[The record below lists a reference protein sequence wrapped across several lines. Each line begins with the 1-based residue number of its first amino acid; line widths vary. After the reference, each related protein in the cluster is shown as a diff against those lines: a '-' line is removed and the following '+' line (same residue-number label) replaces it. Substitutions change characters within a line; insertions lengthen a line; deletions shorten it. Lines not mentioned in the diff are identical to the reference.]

1 MRSFLRRAFRKEIL
15 MKKLLRGLLV
25 MGLILVL
32 LLCVGCGPS
41 ADNPAPEVSTVP
53 VEGPT
58 VQTVPKAEPETSPEP
73 ADFFDL
79 VFDTS
84 EDEGKLTV
92 RYLYMT
98 KDDGD
103 CYAGDS
109 AVYTAPTGEIMLVDC
124 GNASNPKEVMAQLDA
139 MGIKRI
145 DYMVFSH
152 PHADHVGGFL
162 PILTKYEIGQIYVN
176 GHNYGTTTY
185 QDVLASIKIKKVPCD
200 VLLAGDSF
208 MFGELVKVDIFN
220 PFPGDTDD
228 VDLSSMM
235 DTNNCSLA
243 MLLTYGES
251 TFWTSGD
258 LYTPAEERLVE
269 VYGNIQADVVK
280 MNHHGKDT
288 SNCVH
293 YLDMLQSKI
302 AVAMLNDVSPK
313 GIHDRYVYRRV
324 QVFYTY
330 ADGAVRV
337 ATTGDGTYDV
347 QTQLL
352 RTVPYMADP
361 APDGHYVVE

>member
-1 MRSFLRRAFRKEIL
+1 MKRKFRNWL
-15 MKKLLRGLLV
+15 AAC
-25 MGLILVL
+25 LIFVVL
-32 LLCVGCGPS
+32 LACVGCQPAADSPS
-41 ADNPAPEVSTVP
+41 PCPAVSTEPAMPHGTQSATESAPNPAPE
-53 VEGPT
+53 
-58 VQTVPKAEPETSPEP
+58 PE
-73 ADFFDL
+73 DFFNR

-84 EDEGKLTV
+84 EDKGKLTV

-98 KDDGD
+98 KSDGD
-103 CYAGDS
+103 CYSGDG
-109 AVYTAPTGEIMLVDC
+109 AVYTAPTGEVMLVDC
-124 GNASNPKEVMAQLDA
+124 GNASNPGEVMAQLDA
-139 MGIKRI
+139 MGVKRI

-185 QDVLASIKIKKVPCD
+185 HDILASIKIKKIPCD
-200 VLLAGDSF
+200 TLLAGDSF
-208 MFGELVKVDIFN
+208 MFGELVTVDIYN

-269 VYGNIQADVVK
+269 VYGDIRADVVK

-293 YLDMLQSKI
+293 YLDMLQPKI

-313 GIHDRYVYRRV
+313 GIHDRYVYRGAK
-324 QVFYTY
+324 VFYTY
-330 ADGAVRV
+330 ADGAIRI
-337 ATTGDGTYDV
+337 ATTGDGTYEV
-347 QTQLL
+347 QTQFL
-352 RTVPYMADP
+352 RTIPYMADP
-361 APDGHYVVE
+361 APDGCYVVE